1 MLSSLSSLA
10 ATLSRRR
17 REGAAAV
24 TTASSAAFASVL
36 FRSLSSSSP
45 AAAEASPSSSAP
57 SPSSSSAAAVAKGVN
72 YLKSGSDPVIASP
85 LPEWIPE
92 VSAAPPTAFELRRA
106 LEQSREQE
114 EGGGEGEE
122 NPSSKGSLTGS
133 LGARGTKQL
142 LKLEAR
148 ARIKERNSVKAKK

>member
-1 MLSSLSSLA
+1 MTA
-10 ATLSRRR
+10 
-17 REGAAAV
+17 
-24 TTASSAAFASVL
+24 ASSAAFASVL

-45 AAAEASPSSSAP
+45 AAAEAASSSSAP
-57 SPSSSSAAAVAKGVN
+57 SPSSAAAVAKGVN

-106 LEQSREQE
+106 LEQSREQQE
-114 EGGGEGEE
+114 EGGGGSEGGEE
-122 NPSSKGSLTGS
+122 GPSSNNSLTGS